1 MRNDL
6 GKSDDGIERGAE
18 LMAHIGQK
26 LALGAVCHLCLAAR
40 LDQFSL
46 GCLQISYVR
55 VNRDNRP
62 VGHGAAADLQ
72 DASPGSHALLCC
84 RYVVIEPLETFGDL
98 GRGVLM
104 TKVATGRL
112 KHQDVAK
119 WRTDREV
126 RRQFEQFAET
136 RVPCDQSA
144 SAVKDAQTLADMLQ
158 RILEQPS
165 FGTAPSPERKPRKPH
180 ERLHDNGW
188 CRNHRRATA
197 RRQSTVNTELL
208 RVVNHR
214 LQPGLS

>member
-26 LALGAVCHLCLAAR
+26 LALGAVCHLCLVAR

-119 WRTDREV
+119 WRTEREV
-126 RRQFEQFAET
+126 RATNRPRLSKTLRPSPICSSVFWSS
-136 RVPCDQSA
+136 RA
-144 SAVKDAQTLADMLQ
+144 SAQRLRRKGNSRSLMNAFTTMAGVGTTVARPLADSL
-158 RILEQPS
+158 P
-165 FGTAPSPERKPRKPH
+165 
-180 ERLHDNGW
+180 
-188 CRNHRRATA
+188 
-197 RRQSTVNTELL
+197 
-208 RVVNHR
+208 
-214 LQPGLS
+214 